1 MTKTDHHAGTSLSRR
16 DALRLGLAGLG
27 AASAVAWQAGRT
39 DLAAQFGPAPG
50 SPDPQ
55 PNKNFPIMPTWET
68 ELKELAPNVY
78 VYIQGGGPTKNNVSV
93 SNAALVVGDEGILL
107 FDALAVPIHA
117 KNMVA
122 AIRKVTDKPFKY
134 LVTSHHHGDHI
145 GGNQF
150 IPDNPVIISHPYC
163 RDEVVKQ
170 IPGPALWAKRDG
182 WADGTEPRKILPA
195 TQTFDGNLT
204 FHIAKTEVRIMP
216 MLPAHTYGDLVMY
229 LPEHKVLVAGDVG
242 FFYVAP
248 FCQNANPSNWISI
261 CDRIAGMD
269 VERIVPGHGPLG
281 GKQQLTEMADY
292 LRLLRVEAKKRWD
305 KKMTAGQAAADITLG
320 KFDNWIGPERIVMDT
335 DRFYMEFEGRL
346 VPDMNVQGIRNA
358 TEEYNAI
365 KANKKT
371 VGTFNPY
378 EEPYD
383 ERV

>member
-216 MLPAHTYGDLVMY
+216 MVPAHTLS
-229 LPEHKVLVAGDVG
+229 LIH
-242 FFYVAP
+242 
-248 FCQNANPSNWISI
+248 I
-261 CDRIAGMD
+261 
-269 VERIVPGHGPLG
+269 
-281 GKQQLTEMADY
+281 
-292 LRLLRVEAKKRWD
+292 
-305 KKMTAGQAAADITLG
+305 
-320 KFDNWIGPERIVMDT
+320 
-335 DRFYMEFEGRL
+335 
-346 VPDMNVQGIRNA
+346 
-358 TEEYNAI
+358 
-365 KANKKT
+365 
-371 VGTFNPY
+371 
-378 EEPYD
+378 
-383 ERV
+383 

>member
-1 MTKTDHHAGTSLSRR
+1 MALTRR
-16 DALRLGLAGLG
+16 EALRLGLSGIG
-27 AASAVAWQAGRT
+27 AASATLAWQSRRAP
-39 DLAAQFGPAPG
+39 LAAQTPAAAP
-50 SPDPQ
+50 PDPQ
-55 PNKNFPIMPTWET
+55 PNKAFPMMPTWET

-78 VYIQGGGPTKNNVSV
+78 AYIQGGGPAKNNVSV
-93 SNAALVVGDEGILL
+93 SNAAVIVGDEGILL

-134 LVTSHHHGDHI
+134 LITSHHHGDHI

-170 IPGPALWAKRDG
+170 VPGPALWPKREG

-195 TQTFDGNLT
+195 VQTFDGNIT

-229 LPEHKVLVAGDVG
+229 LPQQKLLVAGDVG

-261 CDRIAGMD
+261 CDRIASMD
-269 VERIVPGHGPLG
+269 VDRIVPGHGPLG
-281 GKQQLTEMADY
+281 GKQQLAEMADY

-305 KKMTAGQAAADITLG
+305 AKMTAGRAAADITLG
-320 KFDNWIGPERIVMDT
+320 KFDNWIGPERIIMDT
-335 DRFYMEFEGRL
+335 VRFYMEFDGTL
-346 VPDMNVQGIRNA
+346 VPDVNGAGIRTA

-365 KANKKT
+365 KAGKKT
-371 VGTFNPY
+371 ASTPNPY